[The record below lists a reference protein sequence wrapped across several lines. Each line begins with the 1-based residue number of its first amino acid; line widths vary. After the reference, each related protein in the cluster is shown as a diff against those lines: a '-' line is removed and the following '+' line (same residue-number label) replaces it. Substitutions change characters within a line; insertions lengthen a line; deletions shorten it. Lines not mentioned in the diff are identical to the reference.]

1 MLLYMFIISNTFLA
15 NWRQPDPVPNL
26 GDRNTFHP
34 NSNDEDDCNHDADP
48 SPDSDENQDPR
59 SDKNKGQ
66 GSGPDHNGPDF
77 SEGVSNI
84 THGGNARIADLDLDE
99 LACVATFP
107 KHICNLS
114 FIQPL

>member
-1 MLLYMFIISNTFLA
+1 M
-15 NWRQPDPVPNL
+15 PHL

-34 NSNDEDDCNHDADP
+34 NPNDEDDCNHDADP
-48 SPDSDENQDPR
+48 R

-66 GSGPDHNGPDF
+66 GSDPDHDGPDF
-77 SEGVSNI
+77 SGGVSNI
-84 THGGNARIADLDLDE
+84 THGGNARIADLSLDE

-114 FIQPL
+114 FIQAL